1 MSKYVISVNYDAT
14 YVAEV
19 DANDERDALG
29 KARQMAEEADVR
41 EFQIRNE
48 KEARVLARN
57 EKKKKSCCFSIII
70 DKGTNPL
77 SKKIH
82 PNGLCPIFVF

>member
-19 DANDERDALG
+19 DANDEGDALG

-41 EFQIRNE
+41 ELQIRNE

-57 EKKKKSCCFSIII
+57 
-70 DKGTNPL
+70 D
-77 SKKIH
+77 
-82 PNGLCPIFVF
+82 

>member
-19 DANDERDALG
+19 DANDEGDALG
-29 KARQMAEEADVR
+29 KARQMAEEAYVR

-57 EKKKKSCCFSIII
+57 
-70 DKGTNPL
+70 D
-77 SKKIH
+77 
-82 PNGLCPIFVF
+82 

>member
-1 MSKYVISVNYDAT
+1 MSKYVILVNYDAT

-19 DANDERDALG
+19 DANDEGDALG

-57 EKKKKSCCFSIII
+57 
-70 DKGTNPL
+70 D
-77 SKKIH
+77 
-82 PNGLCPIFVF
+82 

>member
-19 DANDERDALG
+19 DANDEGDALG

-41 EFQIRNE
+41 EFAD
-48 KEARVLARN
+48 KERERGKGAC
-57 EKKKKSCCFSIII
+57 KKRLTRKKLLFLY
-70 DKGTNPL
+70 NY
-77 SKKIH
+77 
-82 PNGLCPIFVF
+82 

>member
-14 YVAEV
+14 DVAEV
-19 DANDERDALG
+19 DANDEGDALG

-57 EKKKKSCCFSIII
+57 
-70 DKGTNPL
+70 D
-77 SKKIH
+77 
-82 PNGLCPIFVF
+82 